1 MYIEPANKKPLSPQ
15 KAEYVE
21 FDVDSQLL
29 EWVENPRYHR
39 MELTIKGDEKLK
51 MQNSLNG
58 NSNLKESNQK
68 ITYSGESIAMIIK
81 ELSYILCSLH
91 DMGSYYVDKMK
102 QMKQEYEKETTQF
115 IDNSLVCHRLAVIR
129 GVLSEPFDSEVGD
142 DEMDDLER
150 VCEDIPYWSKPGDF
164 STEMWI
170 KWDESTD

>member
-81 ELSYILCSLH
+81 ELSYIL
-91 DMGSYYVDKMK
+91 
-102 QMKQEYEKETTQF
+102 YE
-115 IDNSLVCHRLAVIR
+115 
-129 GVLSEPFDSEVGD
+129 
-142 DEMDDLER
+142 
-150 VCEDIPYWSKPGDF
+150 
-164 STEMWI
+164 
-170 KWDESTD
+170 WDY